1 MQFILAPVLLFAAA
15 TCQGAD
21 DASSGDDAPKAS
33 RIVDGMALPFDPK
46 GVADGVTATL
56 ALLESCHS
64 EAWPGK
70 NPPTDEDVK
79 KVLLKDHVRLVFA
92 KPITVRVVNED
103 VEVSELVFR
112 LPTNTGVFWLRSGEK
127 WGRYSKYQVQKEE
140 PFRAW
145 LGEAEPAD

>member
-1 MQFILAPVLLFAAA
+1 MRTVLVVALVLVTAAA
-15 TCQGAD
+15 CRAEDT
-21 DASSGDDAPKAS
+21 PKAS
-33 RIVDGMALPFDPK
+33 GILEGQKVKFPEK
-46 GVADGVTATL
+46 VIADGVKATVG
-56 ALLESCHS
+56 LLESCSDHS
-64 EAWPGK
+64 LYDA
-70 NPPTDEDVK
+70 DELK
-79 KVLLKDHVRLVFA
+79 KAKQGDHIRLVFP
-92 KPITVRVVNED
+92 KPITVRVVNEE